1 MYLEVG
7 LIGKCLATLE
17 TIMTRWLTREMEV
30 GLVRREQETGLSHQ
44 RFSPSPNA
52 PAFLGWNRIRTHL
65 SIQVTSIAF
74 LDRTESGPFTKAGKW
89 IGNGGAGQGG
99 LFLGPV
105 TGLTKSSSL
114 QNRTVDNVRKIVI
127 RQYSR

>member
-17 TIMTRWLTREMEV
+17 TIMTRWLTREMDV
-30 GLVRREQETGLSHQ
+30 GLVRREQETGFSHQ

-74 LDRTESGPFTKAGKW
+74 LDRTESGPFTKPGCYRYK
-89 IGNGGAGQGG
+89 
-99 LFLGPV
+99 PEE
-105 TGLTKSSSL
+105 SSD
-114 QNRTVDNVRKIVI
+114 QDTTMGFNKTYPK
-127 RQYSR
+127 YE